1 MVLIPFPIHAKR
13 LNKKKL
19 LLSFVLSLSVLSF
32 FLDFFFFIY
41 LCHLPLL
48 TSRKQQ
54 TTSKTNKRINEEQT
68 KLTTNVSYREIDGR
82 CPFGLRFIEDRFI

>member
-32 FLDFFFFIY
+32 FFLILFIY
-41 LCHLPLL
+41 LCYLPLL

-54 TTSKTNKRINEEQT
+54 ATSKTNKRINEEQT